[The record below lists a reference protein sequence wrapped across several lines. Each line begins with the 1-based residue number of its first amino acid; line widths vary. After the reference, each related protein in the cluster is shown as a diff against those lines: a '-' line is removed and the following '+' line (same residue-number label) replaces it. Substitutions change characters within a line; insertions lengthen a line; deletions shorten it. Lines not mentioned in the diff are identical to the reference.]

1 MGSGKTTVGRIL
13 AKRLGWTF
21 LDTDRQIQNE
31 SGMTIAEIFSERG
44 EERFRELESEVAAGL
59 AGLSGR
65 VIATGGGFMLR
76 SENLRRALEAGRV
89 FFLVAS
95 AEEIWHRVRRK
106 RNRPL
111 LEVDD
116 PEARIRELLAE
127 REAAYRAIPERVATD
142 GRSPEAIADEIYAR
156 LTAS

>member
-116 PEARIRELLAE
+116 P
-127 REAAYRAIPERVATD
+127 
-142 GRSPEAIADEIYAR
+142 
-156 LTAS
+156 